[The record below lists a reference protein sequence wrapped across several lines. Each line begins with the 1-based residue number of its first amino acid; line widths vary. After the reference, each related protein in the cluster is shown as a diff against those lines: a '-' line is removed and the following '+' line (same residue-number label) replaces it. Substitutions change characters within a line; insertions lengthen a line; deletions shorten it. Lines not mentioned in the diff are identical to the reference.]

1 MKTLKVTLQTVTPM
15 FLGGADPRGEPEL
28 RAASVRGA
36 LRFWLRALLG
46 GALGD
51 RNLDALRRAENE
63 VFGSTDTGASPVV
76 VRLKELS
83 GSSTL
88 TKASFSALAEWDGKS
103 RVYRKPGIAYLFFA
117 ARGTRRESERK
128 AIQGKFQLIL
138 NARPG
143 AQAEEAFKRA
153 YAALWLLT
161 RLGGLGARS
170 RRGAGSLQVV
180 QVKGDVPS
188 GLPALPIRA
197 TSPEELQEELAE
209 GLHALR
215 QLVGDAGN
223 VSNPSAFDVLHPNA
237 CKIWIINKIF
247 SSGEEALDK
256 FGQSMQ
262 RFRNRRNPDYSNV
275 KNAIQGGQLKQ
286 PVERAAFGLPIVF
299 YYRSLGGQSAT
310 LEGETHERRASP
322 LMIRV
327 TRLSTGK
334 YVIVLTLFQAVL
346 LPDGSLELIKEV
358 QGRRLSLGQCSIPG
372 MGLIYDF
379 LNDVDRQ
386 VAPRL
391 EVTGW

>member
-197 TSPEELQEELAE
+197 TSPEELQEELAK
-209 GLHALR
+209 GLRALR

-247 SSGEEALDK
+247 SSWEEALDK

-262 RFRNRRNPDYSNV
+262 QFRNRRDPDYSNV
-275 KNAIQGGQLKQ
+275 KSAMQGGKLTQ

-346 LPDGSLELIKEV
+346 LPDGSLELIKKV
-358 QGRRLSLGQCSIPG
+358 GGRKSLGQCSIPG
-372 MGLIYDF
+372 MGLVDNF
-379 LNDVDRQ
+379 LNNVDTQ